1 MELSKIEKLIEKY
14 LEAKTSLEDEKYLK
28 DYFSGENVAS
38 HLLEYKELFNF
49 FSDSSLEISS
59 RKIELPQKS
68 TNLKWLSVA
77 AMIIFF
83 VGMFSVYQNN
93 ITEKEEARLAYIET
107 QKALNLISQSLNKGN
122 EAIAQLQT
130 FENTQNKIFNNKQ
143 NQ

>member
-49 FSDSSLEISS
+49 FSDSSLEISI

>member
-49 FSDSSLEISS
+49 FSDSSLEISN